1 MELPITFLLGIFIV
15 IGTVTEQRA
24 MNNKLKEQLSISIA
38 FGTMEALI
46 FLELIPEALENLP
59 ADKRFL
65 FPFCL
70 ILGMIF
76 LGV

>member
-1 MELPITFLLGIFIV
+1 MGLPITFLLGIFIV

-24 MNNKLKEQLSISIA
+24 MNNKLKEQLSISIV

-65 FPFCL
+65 FLFCL

-76 LGV
+76 